1 METLFGLI
9 IIFGIGKLLF
19 GRGGKKM
26 SREEREKR
34 EKQTIFK
41 YPKGGYGLDDDP
53 VMDEL
58 FFIDVMEDD
67 D

>member
-1 METLFGLI
+1 MESLFGLI
-9 IIFGIGKLLF
+9 MIIGIGKLLF
-19 GRGGKKM
+19 GKSNQSE
-26 SREEREKR
+26 SREEREK
-34 EKQTIFK
+34 QTIFR

-58 FFIDVMEDD
+58 FFLDIMEDD

>member
-1 METLFGLI
+1 METVLGLI
-9 IIFGIGKLLF
+9 IIIGIGKLLF
-19 GRGGKKM
+19 GRGHKEV
-26 SREEREKR
+26 SRAER

-58 FFIDVMEDD
+58 FFLDIMNGDD
-67 D
+67 K

>member
-1 METLFGLI
+1 MEAVLGI
-9 IIFGIGKLLF
+9 IVVYCIVKLLF
-19 GRGGKKM
+19 GNNKKQP
-26 SREEREKR
+26 REDR

-41 YPKGGYGLDDDP
+41 YPEGGYGLDDDP

-58 FFIDVMEDD
+58 FFLDIMEDD

>member
-1 METLFGLI
+1 METILGLLMV
-9 IIFGIGKLLF
+9 FGIGKLLF
-19 GRGGKKM
+19 GKSTKPV
-26 SREEREKR
+26 SREER

-53 VMDEL
+53 VWDEL
-58 FFIDVMEDD
+58 FFLDIMCDD